1 MPEPSRDIRQTLIE
15 SDQEYRKLFE
25 EHVRCETKLQQLV
38 QKTYW
43 KAEDMDEEVA
53 LKRFK
58 LYLKDMMALIV
69 ARHQHGN
76 GFGNNH

>member
-1 MPEPSRDIRQTLIE
+1 MPETSQDIRQTLIE
-15 SDQEYRKLFE
+15 SDQEYRNLCE
-25 EHVRCETKLQQLV
+25 EHSRCESKLQQLLN
-38 QKTYW
+38 KSYW
-43 KAEDMDEEVA
+43 KVEDMDEEVA

-76 GFGNNH
+76 GFGNH

>member
-1 MPEPSRDIRQTLIE
+1 MPEISQDIRQTLME
-15 SDQEYRKLFE
+15 SDQEYRNLFE
-25 EHVRCETKLQQLV
+25 EHSRCESKLQQLLN
-38 QKTYW
+38 KSYW
-43 KAEDMDEEVA
+43 KVEDMDEEVA

-76 GFGNNH
+76 GFGNH

>member
-1 MPEPSRDIRQTLIE
+1 MPDPSRDFQQTLIE

-25 EHVRCETKLQQLV
+25 EHIRCESKLQQLV
-38 QKTYW
+38 QKSYW
-43 KAEDMDEEVA
+43 KVEDMDEEVA

-69 ARHQHGN
+69 ARHRN
-76 GFGNNH
+76 GYGHH

>member
-1 MPEPSRDIRQTLIE
+1 MPDPSRDIQQTLIE

-25 EHVRCETKLQQLV
+25 EHIRCESKLQQLV
-38 QKTYW
+38 QKSYW
-43 KAEDMDEEVA
+43 KVEDMDEEVA

-69 ARHQHGN
+69 ARHRN
-76 GFGNNH
+76 GYGHH